1 MPTVPTIAII
11 DDDEEVRTATEN
23 LVQSYGID
31 TQTFS
36 SAEEFLSSAVAN
48 KAACLITDIHMSGM
62 SGVDLQKTLIEQGRH
77 VPIIFITAFPE
88 ERVRRQVEAAGAIR
102 FLSKP
107 YAADVLMDSINQ
119 ALGGI

>member
-1 MPTVPTIAII
+1 MSTVPTIAII
-11 DDDEEVRTATEN
+11 DDDEEVRIATEN

-31 TQTFS
+31 TQTFG
-36 SAEEFLSSAVAN
+36 SAEEFLNSAAADE
-48 KAACLITDIHMSGM
+48 AACLITDIQMPGM
-62 SGVDLQKTLIEQGRH
+62 SGVDLQKTLLEQGRR
-77 VPIIFITAFPE
+77 VPIIFMTAFPE

-107 YAADVLMDSINQ
+107 YAADALMDSISE

>member
-1 MPTVPTIAII
+1 VPAVPTIAII

-31 TQTFS
+31 THTFS
-36 SAEEFLSSAVAN
+36 SAEEFLNSATAERT
-48 KAACLITDIHMSGM
+48 ACLITDIHMPGM
-62 SGVDLQKTLIEQGRH
+62 SGVELQKALLEQGWH

-107 YAADVLMDSINQ
+107 YAADILMAGISE

>member
-1 MPTVPTIAII
+1 MPLIAII
-11 DDDEEVRTATEN
+11 DDDDEVRVATEN

-31 TQTFS
+31 THTFS
-36 SAEEFLSSAVAN
+36 SAEEFLNSAVLDQ
-48 KAACLITDIHMSGM
+48 AACLITDIHMPGM
-62 SGVDLQKTLIEQGRH
+62 SGLDLQKTLLEHGRR

-88 ERVRRQVEAAGAIR
+88 ERVRRQVEAAGAVR

-107 YAADVLMDSINQ
+107 YAAEVLMEGISE